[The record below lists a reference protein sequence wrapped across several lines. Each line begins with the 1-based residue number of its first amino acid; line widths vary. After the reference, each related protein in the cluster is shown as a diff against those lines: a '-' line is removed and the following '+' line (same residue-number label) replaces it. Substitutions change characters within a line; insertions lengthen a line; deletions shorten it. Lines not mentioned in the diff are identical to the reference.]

1 MQVLVENRRVCVS
14 VERGGGKI
22 WIGPNSGGHVFKTVN
37 HIKEA
42 HLDS

>member
-1 MQVLVENRRVCVS
+1 VCVS

-22 WIGPNSGGHVFKTVN
+22 RIGPNSEGHVFKTVN